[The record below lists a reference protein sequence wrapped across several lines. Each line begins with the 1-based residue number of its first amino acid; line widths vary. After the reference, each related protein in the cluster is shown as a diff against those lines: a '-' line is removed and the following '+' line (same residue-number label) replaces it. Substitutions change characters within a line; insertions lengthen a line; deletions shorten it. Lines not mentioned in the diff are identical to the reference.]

1 MLKVKTG
8 FMETVMEF
16 NMKSAL
22 NYLFSK
28 QFIKINRNNE
38 RYIRYFW
45 FIVTNIYVRPSQNI
59 PCLKQLAENMVSNIV
74 LMRDLIKF

>member
-8 FMETVMEF
+8 FMETVMEL

-28 QFIKINRNNE
+28 QFIKTNRNNE
-38 RYIRYFW
+38 RYIRYF
-45 FIVTNIYVRPSQNI
+45 
-59 PCLKQLAENMVSNIV
+59 
-74 LMRDLIKF
+74 